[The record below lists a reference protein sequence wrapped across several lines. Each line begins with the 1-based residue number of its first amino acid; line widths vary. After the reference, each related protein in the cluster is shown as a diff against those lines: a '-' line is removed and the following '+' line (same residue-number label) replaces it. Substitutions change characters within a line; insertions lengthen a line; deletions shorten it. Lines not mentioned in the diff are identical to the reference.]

1 LKLNGRSNTSS
12 GNRNSTMRS
21 YGTLIINHA
30 FLPTNCSYRTKL
42 NIS

>member
-1 LKLNGRSNTSS
+1 
-12 GNRNSTMRS
+12 MRS

-30 FLPTNCSYRTKL
+30 FLPTPDGYRDSYRTKL